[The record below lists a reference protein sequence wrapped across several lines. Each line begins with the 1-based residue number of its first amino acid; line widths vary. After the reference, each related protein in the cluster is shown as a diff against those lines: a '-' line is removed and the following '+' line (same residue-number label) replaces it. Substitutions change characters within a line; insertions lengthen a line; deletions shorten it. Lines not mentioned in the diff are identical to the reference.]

1 MIQSVIIIDDEKAA
15 RENLQMMIKSLSPNT
30 IFYEAKNIM
39 EGKSLIEKEKPQVV
53 FLDIHLPQH
62 SGFDLLELIDTKN
75 FIVVVVTAHLNHS
88 LKAIKLKVF
97 DFLLKP
103 FGFSTLKNTLERID
117 KELSENK
124 KESIHKKL
132 IFKTRNVTYYIDP
145 NEIVFCKSDN
155 NYTTV
160 HFINKKQ
167 LLLSK
172 SIKSLEEELRFPF
185 FFRIHRSFII
195 NLNYI
200 SKYNSSDGFVYL
212 LNDTIEV
219 PIADR
224 KRKEF
229 ASIIQ
234 F

>member
-30 IFYEAKNIM
+30 VVHEAKTIM
-39 EGKSLIEKEKPQVV
+39 EGKSLIEKEKPQVI

-103 FGFSTLKNTLERID
+103 FGFSTLKKTLERIE
-117 KELSENK
+117 KELSENRK
-124 KESIHKKL
+124 DTIQKKL
-132 IFKTRNVTYYIDP
+132 IFKTRNETYYIEP
-145 NEIVFCKSDN
+145 VEIVFCKSDN

-167 LLLSK
+167 LLLSRP
-172 SIKSLEEELRFPF
+172 IKSLEEELQFPF
-185 FFRIHRSFII
+185 FFRVHRSFII

-200 SKYNSSDGFVYL
+200 SKYNSTEGFVYL

-229 ASIIQ
+229 TLLIQ
-234 F
+234 S